1 MRADGPARLWSGA
14 RTAGILCTVVQ
25 WGFNELGIMRVK
37 FVSRKIQELPPQ
49 PQASSQLPEPFDKP
63 RISFVDRLMS
73 VIGFRKLSDEEYLK
87 VLKKQRDEALQ
98 RIAVLEQERRE
109 KEKTRE
115 DGGDTP

>member
-1 MRADGPARLWSGA
+1 
-14 RTAGILCTVVQ
+14 
-25 WGFNELGIMRVK
+25 MRVK

-115 DGGDTP
+115 DGKDTP